1 MFKKKYLVLLG
12 LVALTGLFVGCG
24 KNNMEIKDY
33 HTDIL
38 GENVYIFTPEE
49 EQTKIQETLD
59 RIYSLQETAQFE
71 DNRYAVYFMPGT
83 YNVSADVAFILS
95 SPALEFFRLIPRLL
109 QQTPMPGG
117 CQTLRVCTMQPVTSG
132 AALRTSRCSQIQYGL
147 CPRQQV
153 CEEFRL
159 TEISLFMMITAGPA
173 AGFLQTQ
180 RLQDWWIPE
189 LSSSGFQGTTATA
202 HGPARTGTS

>member
-38 GENVYIFTPEE
+38 GENVYIFTPED

-71 DNRYAVYFMPGT
+71 DSRYAVYFMPGT
-83 YNVSADVAFILS
+83 YNVSADVGFYTQLAGLGVLPTDTKIAAANTYARWLS
-95 SPALEFFRLIPRLL
+95 NPQGLHNATCNFWRSIENIEMQSDTVWAVSQATGMRRVQIDGNLTLHDEYGC
-109 QQTPMPGG
+109 GG
-117 CQTLRVCTMQPVTSG
+117 GDLS
-132 AALRTSRCSQIQYGL
+132 
-147 CPRQQV
+147 
-153 CEEFRL
+153 
-159 TEISLFMMITAGPA
+159 A
-173 AGFLQTQ
+173 AGQ
-180 RLQDWWIPE
+180 
-189 LSSSGFQGTTATA
+189 
-202 HGPARTGTS
+202 